1 VEAALSARVRSATRS
16 SRLSESRRSA
26 SEPTSGSTA
35 ASRSL
40 REAAKAVARAS
51 SPSFLRALPAK
62 LESTLTRAENLG
74 GTSTTD
80 SSVTANL
87 TARCRPR
94 PPAFSTAQRRRHPS
108 FVRCDNGLELTAN
121 ALRDWCRFTGPG
133 TSYIE
138 PGSPWENPWVESYGS
153 RMRDE
158 LLAIEQF
165 ASLLEAQVLVGD
177 WRTEYNTYRLHSALD
192 GLTPADYAEQW
203 RQTNQPGS
211 AAISSAPV
219 GRERDGNL

>member
-1 VEAALSARVRSATRS
+1 
-16 SRLSESRRSA
+16 
-26 SEPTSGSTA
+26 
-35 ASRSL
+35 
-40 REAAKAVARAS
+40 
-51 SPSFLRALPAK
+51 
-62 LESTLTRAENLG
+62 
-74 GTSTTD
+74 
-80 SSVTANL
+80 
-87 TARCRPR
+87 
-94 PPAFSTAQRRRHPS
+94 
-108 FVRCDNGLELTAN
+108 VRCDNGPELTAN

-177 WRTEYNTYRLHSALD
+177 WRTEYNTYRPHSALE

-219 GRERDGNL
+219 GRQRDGNL

>member
-1 VEAALSARVRSATRS
+1 
-16 SRLSESRRSA
+16 
-26 SEPTSGSTA
+26 
-35 ASRSL
+35 L

-62 LESTLTRAENLG
+62 LESTLTRAESLG
-74 GTSTTD
+74 GTSTTH
-80 SSVTANL
+80 SPAAANL

-121 ALRDWCRFTGPG
+121 ALRDWCRFTGTG

-177 WRTEYNTYRLHSALD
+177 WRTEYNTYRPHSALD